1 MRNIIV
7 IEEKSLSTDYEKR
20 YVVQDADTKEVLDNT
35 QGYGYKSIQKAY
47 AAYNYKNRDKSKDKE
62 KQKKR
67 REFKIWMNEHA
78 DFVKLM
84 DTISFEIA
92 KGSWDSNE
100 KFDAKFVKS
109 MLKENNL
116 ESDFTAGELLKIWEK
131 N

>member
-1 MRNIIV
+1 MKNIIGV
-7 IEEKSLSTDYEKR
+7 EEKSLSTNYEKR
-20 YVVQDADTKEVLDNT
+20 YVIRDTDTQELLDDA

-47 AAYNYKNRDKSKDKE
+47 AAYNYKNRDKSIDKE

-67 REFKIWMNEHA
+67 REFKIWMKEHA

-84 DTISFEIA
+84 DPISFEIA
-92 KGSWDSNE
+92 KDSWDSNE

-116 ESDFTAGELLKIWEK
+116 EPDFTAGELLKIWEK
-131 N
+131 D

>member
-20 YVVQDADTKEVLDNT
+20 YVVQDADTKEVLDNA

-47 AAYNYKNRDKSKDKE
+47 TAYNYKNRNKSKDKE

-67 REFKIWMNEHA
+67 REFKIWMKEHA

-131 N
+131 D

>member
-7 IEEKSLSTDYEKR
+7 IEEKSLSTDYENR
-20 YVVQDADTKEVLDNT
+20 YVVQDADTKEILDNA
-35 QGYGYKSIQKAY
+35 QEYRYKSIQKAY
-47 AAYNYKNRDKSKDKE
+47 AAYNYKNRNKSKDKE

-67 REFKIWMNEHA
+67 REFKIWMKEHA

-84 DTISFEIA
+84 DPISFEIA
-92 KGSWDSNE
+92 KGSWDINE

-116 ESDFTAGELLKIWEK
+116 EPDFTAGELLKIWET